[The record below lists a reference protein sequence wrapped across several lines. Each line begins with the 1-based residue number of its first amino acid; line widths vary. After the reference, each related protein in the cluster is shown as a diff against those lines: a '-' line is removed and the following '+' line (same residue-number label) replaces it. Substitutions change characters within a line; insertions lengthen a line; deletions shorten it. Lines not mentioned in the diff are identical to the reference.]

1 MDALQA
7 AGKKAEDGFNEVLG
21 SIGSIFGGPQRI
33 GRSMS
38 LDSSDIGAYA
48 PLPPPQKKTPP
59 PNLVPPPWP
68 GPDGDTVMRLHCAAL
83 ERLVMMGL
91 SPQAARVSLRHLD
104 AWMVSETG
112 VKEMRAAEEVAEAT
126 GEPLLHLGA
135 HIKLSGLVKNPAAN
149 GKVGTLYA
157 YRAEDQ
163 RWKVVLAEGRTYWL
177 QAKFIRLL
185 EEKKVERISGEPGL
199 DEALPTPSAPDLAV
213 AWAKLDAGQKALKE
227 NHEAQQIQLL
237 ERQEFLHQYQEQLDA
252 QSQGLIERRKSIAM
266 DQAKGFQALDQATT
280 TIPEPSPRKLAFVIS
295 EPGAFADSNVACED
309 EEGDGADSPP
319 ELDEVWDTDWAAVA
333 ALSGAKVAGVS
344 CSTTASPTSDP
355 NVSPP
360 QEPPRAAARLVQMQA
375 ASPLD
380 QELLQ
385 RKLQEKRDLAEEHSG
400 EDHATESRALPER
413 PHIPGAHLDLAEKLE
428 EKRRHLE
435 VDESMKADDGI

>member
-21 SIGSIFGGPQRI
+21 SIGSIFGGPQRTI

-48 PLPPPQKKTPP
+48 FAPPPVQQKKVVVPR
-59 PNLVPPPWP
+59 PNVAPPPWP
-68 GPDGDTVMRLHCAAL
+68 GPDGDTVMRLHCAGL

-104 AWMVSETG
+104 AWMVSEAG

-135 HIKLSGLVKNPAAN
+135 HIKLGGLVKNPAAN

-177 QAKFIRLL
+177 QPKFIRLL
-185 EEKKVERISGEPGL
+185 EEKKIEKAGDVAPDEP
-199 DEALPTPSAPDLAV
+199 LPSESAPELAV
-213 AWAKLDAGQKALKE
+213 AYAKLEAGQKALKE
-227 NHEAQQIQLL
+227 KHEAQQIQLL

-252 QSQGLIERRKSIAM
+252 QSQGLIERRKTIAM

-280 TIPEPSPRKLAFVIS
+280 GPAEPSATPRKQAFVIR
-295 EPGAFADSNVACED
+295 EDSNLAVQED
-309 EEGDGADSPP
+309 EDEDEGDGADSPP

-333 ALSGAKVAGVS
+333 ALSGGTPTGAS

-360 QEPPRAAARLVQMQA
+360 EEPQRAAARLVQVPVA
-375 ASPLD
+375 NPLD

-385 RKLQEKRDLAEEHSG
+385 RKLQEKQDQAEQQNRGDNAS
-400 EDHATESRALPER
+400 DACPLPER
-413 PHIPGAHLDLAEKLE
+413 PAEKLE
-428 EKRRHLE
+428 EKRRDVE
-435 VDESMKADDGI
+435 VDETTKADDGI